1 LFILLTGDSQAGS
14 AAPGRFPSHAEAD
27 FTWWGIN
34 APGMVP
40 ALSGGSPTPPVLVT
54 RAARFLADFPTL
66 VVRCGSM
73 TAPKCPYMETG
84 APTGRDPAKGPSL
97 PGAGVTWD
105 SGFSLGRLLAG
116 LDDRLVIGSSC
127 PGDEVTARLFL
138 KALGY
143 KAAAID
149 YFPAYREGPDP
160 WETASSRL
168 GIRPGDLIG
177 HGFKA
182 ASELGDPA
190 MVVAAALAAGAMG
203 GAKVLLSG
211 GLPMFAA
218 AALLRDLGE
227 KGRFSLAVTARTERD
242 LGGAFGDLSALL
254 DLETQTVDLGEI
266 LDGAGASG
274 AALLAGES
282 GFTPER
288 VLDRAFRLREEVE
301 GGAYP
306 PEGGGP

>member
-1 LFILLTGDSQAGS
+1 MFILLTGDSQAGNGS
-14 AAPGRFPSHAEAD
+14 PGRFPSHAEAD

>member
-1 LFILLTGDSQAGS
+1 MFILLTGDSQAGNAS
-14 AAPGRFPSHAEAD
+14 PGRFPSHAEAD
-27 FTWWGIN
+27 FTWWGITD
-34 APGMVP
+34 PGMVP

-66 VVRCGSM
+66 VVRCGSRSM
-73 TAPKCPYMETG
+73 PKCPYMETG
-84 APTGRDPAKGPSL
+84 VPTGGDPAKGPAL

-116 LDDRLVIGSSC
+116 LDDRLVIGSTC
-127 PGDEVTARLFL
+127 PGDEVTARFFL

-143 KAAAID
+143 KGAAL
-149 YFPAYREGPDP
+149 YYLPSYGEGPDP
-160 WETASSRL
+160 WEAASSRL

-211 GLPMFAA
+211 GLPMLAA

-254 DLETQTVDLGEI
+254 DLETQTVDLGETP
-266 LDGAGASG
+266 DGAGASG

-282 GFTPER
+282 GFTLER
-288 VLDRAFRLREEVE
+288 VLDRASRLRGEIA
-301 GGAYP
+301 GGVHP
-306 PEGGGP
+306 PEGGGL

>member
-1 LFILLTGDSQAGS
+1 MFILLTGDSQAGS

-116 LDDRLVIGSSC
+116 LDDRQRAAVEALTRGLV
-127 PGDEVTARLFL
+127 
-138 KALGY
+138 
-143 KAAAID
+143 
-149 YFPAYREGPDP
+149 
-160 WETASSRL
+160 
-168 GIRPGDLIG
+168 
-177 HGFKA
+177 
-182 ASELGDPA
+182 
-190 MVVAAALAAGAMG
+190 
-203 GAKVLLSG
+203 AKVLHHPTVQIKTHAG
-211 GLPMFAA
+211 TPTGL
-218 AALLRDLGE
+218 
-227 KGRFSLAVTARTERD
+227 TATVP
-242 LGGAFGDLSALL
+242 ASA
-254 DLETQTVDLGEI
+254 T
-266 LDGAGASG
+266 
-274 AALLAGES
+274 
-282 GFTPER
+282 
-288 VLDRAFRLREEVE
+288 
-301 GGAYP
+301 
-306 PEGGGP
+306 

>member
-1 LFILLTGDSQAGS
+1 
-14 AAPGRFPSHAEAD
+14 
-27 FTWWGIN
+27 
-34 APGMVP
+34 
-40 ALSGGSPTPPVLVT
+40 
-54 RAARFLADFPTL
+54 
-66 VVRCGSM
+66 M